1 MTNLFEQAS
10 RLKLRFQSPRGLL
23 TVEDLW
29 DLPLKAKKEEAVRK
43 EANLDDLAKAL
54 HKEVKEAEEPSFVE
68 DKSPASEKLDLMF
81 ELVKYII
88 NVKKAEEAARK
99 QQVAKAES
107 RQEILELIHEKKK
120 EARKNLS
127 IEELE
132 ALL

>member
-10 RLKLRFQSPRGLL
+10 RLKLRFDTTKGLL
-23 TVEDLW
+23 TTEDLW
-29 DLPLKAKKEEAVRK
+29 DLPLKAVRK

-54 HKEVKEAEEPSFVE
+54 YKEVKEAEEPSFVE

-99 QQVAKAES
+99 QEAAKAES